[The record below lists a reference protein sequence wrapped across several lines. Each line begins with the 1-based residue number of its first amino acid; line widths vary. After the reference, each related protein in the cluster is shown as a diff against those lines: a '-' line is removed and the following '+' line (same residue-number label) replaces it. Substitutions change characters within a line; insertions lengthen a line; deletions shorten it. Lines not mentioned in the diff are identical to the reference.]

1 MKEKTIGIVLERMD
15 LCRISGYL
23 GKLETKVELD
33 EFNRIT
39 AKSEISK
46 VFFDYY
52 PTAGYY
58 EIAIGSF
65 EQGKEIGKE
74 LEKLG
79 IENLKFRFNDEMHII

>member
-1 MKEKTIGIVLERMD
+1 MKEKTIGIVLKRMD

-23 GKLETKVELD
+23 GKVKTKVELD
-33 EFNRIT
+33 EFNRIVVN
-39 AKSEISK
+39 SDISK

-52 PTAGYY
+52 PKAGYY

-79 IENLKFRFNDEMHII
+79 IENLKFHFNDEMHII